1 MLLTSLLN
9 FSELLAYVIEFQVNT
24 SNYLI
29 VSGCYMSEIYF
40 TSRQATVT
48 SVTPSKYHN
57 RDLSEVSVEC
67 VEVQNW
73 LQGPFGFKSGNRS
86 NSGGDPHW
94 KLWTERPE
102 YDFSMFMHIKYKT
115 FLIFYEVTL
124 NLIMYSSQI
133 NQQICNHVV
142 LDPPFS
148 QLWACKRTELGFF
161 IYISLTI
168 SHQSQKISF
177 EQWVKNHKDGSNQR
191 LKRDEAIDR
200 NQDKKAMAADIWYL
214 LQNFGGQ

>member
-1 MLLTSLLN
+1 
-9 FSELLAYVIEFQVNT
+9 
-24 SNYLI
+24 
-29 VSGCYMSEIYF
+29 
-40 TSRQATVT
+40 
-48 SVTPSKYHN
+48 
-57 RDLSEVSVEC
+57 
-67 VEVQNW
+67 
-73 LQGPFGFKSGNRS
+73 
-86 NSGGDPHW
+86 
-94 KLWTERPE
+94 
-102 YDFSMFMHIKYKT
+102 
-115 FLIFYEVTL
+115 
-124 NLIMYSSQI
+124 
-133 NQQICNHVV
+133 VV

-168 SHQSQKISF
+168 LHQSQKISF

>member
-1 MLLTSLLN
+1 MPDHVNIVVWQVFEAVIENGITKKKHILIRVSTEMQDSIVIELMLLTSLLN
-9 FSELLAYVIEFQVNT
+9 FSELLAYVIEFHVNT

-29 VSGCYMSEIYF
+29 VGGCYMSEIYF

-57 RDLSEVSVEC
+57 RDLSEVSVEF

-102 YDFSMFMHIKYKT
+102 YNFSMFMHIKYKT
-115 FLIFYEVTL
+115 FLIFYQVTL
-124 NLIMYSSQI
+124 NLIMYSS
-133 NQQICNHVV
+133 
-142 LDPPFS
+142 
-148 QLWACKRTELGFF
+148 
-161 IYISLTI
+161 
-168 SHQSQKISF
+168 
-177 EQWVKNHKDGSNQR
+177 SNKSTN
-191 LKRDEAIDR
+191 L
-200 NQDKKAMAADIWYL
+200 
-214 LQNFGGQ
+214 